1 MNALL
6 VTGGAGFIGSNFVRY
21 VLNQYPDC
29 YVVILDALTYAGNLG
44 NLDECIN
51 SDRVQFLKGDIRDK
65 TLVNEVMH
73 GVDAVVNFAAESHVD
88 RSILDPSSFIETNY
102 NGVYTLL
109 EAARLTEIE
118 RFLHVSTD
126 EVYGHVPSGFSLETD
141 AFAPRSP
148 YAASKAASDLLVQS
162 YYTTYELPVVTTRG
176 GNTIGPYQYPEKVL
190 PVFIT
195 NALEYKSLPV
205 YGDGSAVRS
214 YMYVEDHCAGIDLVL
229 RSGQPGNAYN
239 VGTNYEIS
247 AIALANYVLEILDRP
262 VDLCEFVRERSGHD
276 LRYALD
282 CDKIRSLGW
291 QPRYDFLSML
301 EITAQWYL
309 GHEPWWQEIR
319 NNGDYTSYY
328 RNQYLER

>member
-29 YVVILDALTYAGNLG
+29 YIVILDALTYAGNLG
-44 NLDECIN
+44 NLDEYIN
-51 SDRVQFLKGDIRDK
+51 SDRVQFLKVDIRDK

-73 GVDAVVNFAAESHVD
+73 GVDAVVNFSAESHVD
-88 RSILDPSSFIETNY
+88 RAILDPSSFIETNY

-229 RSGQPGNAYN
+229 RSGKPGNAYN

-291 QPRYDFLSML
+291 QPKYDFLSML
-301 EITAQWYL
+301 EITAQWYV
-309 GHEPWWQEIR
+309 GHEPWWQAVS
-319 NNGDYTSYY
+319 YTHLTLPTSD
-328 RNQYLER
+328 LE

>member
-1 MNALL
+1 MTLSLASSNSAI
-6 VTGGAGFIGSNFVRY
+6 VT
-21 VLNQYPDC
+21 
-29 YVVILDALTYAGNLG
+29 T
-44 NLDECIN
+44 
-51 SDRVQFLKGDIRDK
+51 
-65 TLVNEVMH
+65 
-73 GVDAVVNFAAESHVD
+73 
-88 RSILDPSSFIETNY
+88 
-102 NGVYTLL
+102 
-109 EAARLTEIE
+109 RL
-118 RFLHVSTD
+118 
-126 EVYGHVPSGFSLETD
+126 
-141 AFAPRSP
+141 PRL
-148 YAASKAASDLLVQS
+148 AASKAASDLLVQS

-229 RSGQPGNAYN
+229 RSGKPGNAYN

-291 QPRYDFLSML
+291 QPKYDFLSML
-301 EITAQWYL
+301 EITINYTM
-309 GHEPWWQEIR
+309 QEVPLLCSDI
-319 NNGDYTSYY
+319 
-328 RNQYLER
+328 

>member
-29 YVVILDALTYAGNLG
+29 YIVILDALTYAGNLG
-44 NLDECIN
+44 NLDEYIN

-229 RSGQPGNAYN
+229 RSGKPGNAYN

-291 QPRYDFLSML
+291 QPKYDFLSML
-301 EITAQWYL
+301 EITAQWYV

>member
-1 MNALL
+1 MDTLL

-21 VLNQYPDC
+21 VLNHYPGSHI
-29 YVVILDALTYAGNLG
+29 VILDALTYAGNLA
-44 NLDECIN
+44 NLDDCVV
-51 SDRVQFLKGDIRDK
+51 SDRVRFIKGDIRDK
-65 TLVNEVMH
+65 SLVNKVMD

-102 NGVYTLL
+102 NGTYTLL
-109 EAARLTEIE
+109 EAARLMEVK

-126 EVYGHVPSGFSLETD
+126 EVYGHVPSGLSLETD

-148 YAASKAASDLLVQS
+148 YAASKAAADLLVQS
-162 YYTTYELPVVTTRG
+162 YYTTYGLPVITTRG

-205 YGDGSAVRS
+205 YGDGRAVRT

-229 RSGQPGNAYN
+229 RSGQPGNVYN

-247 AIALANYVLEILDRP
+247 ALTLADQVLDILDRP
-262 VDLCEFVRERSGHD
+262 ANLRAFVRDRSGHD
-276 LRYALD
+276 LRYAMD
-282 CDKIRSLGW
+282 CGNIRSLGW
-291 QPRYDFLSML
+291 QPRYDFESML
-301 EITAQWYL
+301 EITVQWYVD
-309 GHEPWWQEIR
+309 HEPWWQEIR
-319 NNGDYTSYY
+319 ENGDYTSYY